1 MVFISKVKRWI
12 YQSKESTTENITGV
26 ESIMSAFPKSPA
38 TTGQDLVVFEGKSGY
53 CDPKDITINPH
64 YRELLPRPTPKEY
77 AIIKQSMIE
86 NGQQKPVEV
95 DQDMIMV
102 DGFTR
107 LDVCIEI
114 GKQVW
119 FESRYYESKTAVL
132 RQMAI
137 LNLHRRHITDYAK
150 VLLYNEIYQDEKKLA
165 KIRSEISLKIV
176 NLKKKPE
183 VPTQEVAELEEEI
196 EKIGSGSA
204 VDKFSKIIN
213 VSEAT
218 VKRSQYVAKFGDTQ
232 TKEKVKTKK
241 MSLTN
246 AYYKVREKIEKKKPP
261 QDKMKSYMFTI
272 TPDNGS
278 RWKTRRMLF
287 PKQVVAIKAFI
298 LHLKV

>member
-1 MVFISKVKRWI
+1 MS
-12 YQSKESTTENITGV
+12 
-26 ESIMSAFPKSPA
+26 SAFPKSPA
-38 TTGQDLVVFEGKSGY
+38 STGQELVVFEGKSGY
-53 CDPKDITINPH
+53 CDPKDIIVNPH

-77 AIIKQSMIE
+77 QIIKQSMIE

-95 DQDMIMV
+95 DQNMIMV
-102 DGFTR
+102 DGFSR
-107 LDVCIEI
+107 LDVCIEV

-119 FESRYYESKTAVL
+119 FESRYYENKTAVL

-137 LNLHRRHITDYAK
+137 LNLHRRHITDFAK
-150 VLLYNEIYQDEKKLA
+150 VLLYDEIYQDEKRQA
-165 KIRSEISLKIV
+165 KKRSEISLKIV

-183 VPTQEVAELEEEI
+183 VPTEEVTKLEKEMD
-196 EKIGSGSA
+196 KIGTGSA

-218 VKRSQYVAKFGDTQ
+218 IKRSQYVAKFGNSQ
-232 TKEKVKTKK
+232 VKEKVKTKK

-246 AYYKVREKIEKKKPP
+246 AYYKTREKVEKKKPP
-261 QDKMKSYMFTI
+261 KEKMKTYMFTI
-272 TPDNGS
+272 TPDKGS

-287 PKQVVAIKAFI
+287 PRQVVAIKAFI